1 MRMIVAENIGFCF
14 GVRRAVNMALDAA
27 QKEGKVYSLG
37 ELIHNKTAVEEL
49 IGKGVIP
56 IDTIEDLPKGASLI
70 IRSHGV
76 PTSIYKLCEEKGI
89 PYVDCTCP
97 FVMKIHDIVTSEY
110 EKGRT
115 IVITGSPDHPETI
128 GINGCCGGDAL
139 FISTEE
145 DVDRLAERLGE
156 RAQTVLVSQT
166 TFDID
171 TFIRISERFRSLFP
185 HGRVFNTVC
194 NTTKQ
199 RQIEAAEISS
209 KCDVM
214 FVLGDKHSSNTAK
227 LAAICESRCNK
238 VKRISNIS
246 EFPIDFSAGNGII
259 TGVVAGASTPDSL
272 IREVIT
278 RMSEMDKAN
287 VDTCT
292 AENTETVAEM
302 VTETAQPAVE
312 AVENAAEAVVND
324 AAEVVENAAE
334 AVEAAVEEPVVEEG
348 ETTFEEAFEKTLVR
362 IRNGQIL
369 TGSVVQIVDGEVCVN
384 IGYKSDGFIP
394 RDEFSND
401 PDVDPATVVSVGDKI
416 EVEVLK
422 VNDGEGNVLLS
433 RKNVESKKVW
443 EQFSA
448 DAESEGKV
456 VEAVGKEVVKGGLIA
471 YINGIRAF
479 IPASQVSTKYVEKLD
494 EFVGKPM
501 KVKIIEVDKQ
511 RKRVVASRKAV
522 MIAEAEEAKR
532 QKWDELEVGAKVKG
546 VVRRLTDFGAFVD
559 IGGIDGLVH
568 VTDAAWGRVKNV
580 NEVLKVGQEI
590 EVLILNVDK
599 EKQRVSLGY
608 KQLQPKPW
616 TMAGEKYPVGSIV
629 EGKVVR
635 IVTFGAFVALEPTID
650 GLIHISQVGPRRVT
664 KVEDE
669 LHVGDI
675 VRCKVL
681 EVNPEQRRISLSR
694 KEVILEENP
703 EIAEE
708 IAKEREERNRERAE
722 RAERRAQEE
731 QNRQQ
736 QAQQREDRRRER
748 AERSGEPR
756 PERRRREDADYELP
770 PVQSSTTS
778 LANLFGDL
786 SSIATEE
793 DNN

>member
-1 MRMIVAENIGFCF
+1 RSTFVN
-14 GVRRAVNMALDAA
+14 GV
-27 QKEGKVYSLG
+27 
-37 ELIHNKTAVEEL
+37 
-49 IGKGVIP
+49 
-56 IDTIEDLPKGASLI
+56 
-70 IRSHGV
+70 
-76 PTSIYKLCEEKGI
+76 
-89 PYVDCTCP
+89 
-97 FVMKIHDIVTSEY
+97 
-110 EKGRT
+110 
-115 IVITGSPDHPETI
+115 
-128 GINGCCGGDAL
+128 
-139 FISTEE
+139 
-145 DVDRLAERLGE
+145 
-156 RAQTVLVSQT
+156 
-166 TFDID
+166 
-171 TFIRISERFRSLFP
+171 
-185 HGRVFNTVC
+185 VFNTVC
-194 NTTKQ
+194 NTTEK
-199 RQIEAAEISS
+199 RQKEAAELSS
-209 KCDVM
+209 KCDIM
-214 FVLGDKHSSNTAK
+214 IVLGDKHSSNTEK
-227 LAAICESRCNK
+227 LVKICGEHCEK
-238 VKRISNIS
+238 VQRILNIA
-246 EFPIDFSAGNGII
+246 EIPIEIFKKNGII
-259 TGVVAGASTPDSL
+259 VGVVAGASTPDSL

-292 AENTETVAEM
+292 AENTETVAENT
-302 VTETAQPAVE
+302 VTEPVAP
-312 AVENAAEAVVND
+312 
-324 AAEVVENAAE
+324 
-334 AVEAAVEEPVVEEG
+334 VEAAAVEPVVEEG

-448 DAESEGKV
+448 DAESEGKI

-471 YINGIRAF
+471 NINGIRAF
-479 IPASQVSTKYVEKLD
+479 IPASQVSTKYIEKLD
-494 EFVGKPM
+494 EFIGQTM

-522 MIAEAEEAKR
+522 LVAEAEEAKR
-532 QKWDELEVGAKVKG
+532 QRWAKLKVGEKVNG

-568 VTDAAWGRVKNV
+568 VTDAAWGRVKHV

-590 EVLILNVDK
+590 EVLILNVDV

-616 TMAGEKYPVGSIV
+616 TMAAEKYPVGSIV

-650 GLIHISQVGPRRVT
+650 GLIHISQVGARRVA

-669 LHVGDI
+669 LNVGDI

-681 EVNPEQRRISLSR
+681 DVDPEQRRISLSR

-708 IAKEREERNRERAE
+708 IAKEKQERDRERAE

-736 QAQQREDRRRER
+736 QNQQREERRRER

-770 PVQSSTTS
+770 PVQTSTTS

-786 SSIATEE
+786 SALATEDE
-793 DNN
+793 NN